1 MDWIKL
7 KPLTGTRDRLVRAS
21 FIVEVQVKSPSD
33 IKLIDRRGNAYGWTG
48 TMAEYA
54 ELVATLGLAGPN

>member
-7 KPLTGTRDRLVRAS
+7 KPLAGNRDRLVRAS
-21 FIVEVQVKSPSD
+21 FIVEVQIKSPTD

-48 TMAEYA
+48 TMADYA
-54 ELVATLGLAGPN
+54 ELVSRLGLAGDN